1 MRSMPLPDR
10 DSKLAHRL
18 VEEQGALLLDVRTLG
33 EYQEHHLPNS
43 LLIPHDEIGRR
54 LDEVLTATGGDK
66 SKPIVVF
73 CRAGGRAQTAKNILV
88 ADGFTEVTNLGS
100 IDSW

>member
-1 MRSMPLPDR
+1 MLSMPLPDR

-33 EYQEHHLPNS
+33 EYQEHHLPDS
-43 LLIPHDEIGRR
+43 LLIPTTRSAAASTR
-54 LDEVLTATGGDK
+54 CSKRPTGT
-66 SKPIVVF
+66 SPSRSSCSVA
-73 CRAGGRAQTAKNILV
+73 AGGRAQTAKNILV
-88 ADGFTEVTNLGS
+88 ADGFTEVTNLGG

>member
-1 MRSMPLPDR
+1 MPLPDR

-18 VEEQGALLLDVRTLG
+18 VEDQGALLLDVRTSA
-33 EYQEHHLPNS
+33 EYQENHLPNS

-54 LDEVLTATGGDK
+54 LNEVLEAQSGDK

-73 CRAGGRAQTAKNILV
+73 CRRGARAQTAKNVLV
-88 ADGFTEVTNLGS
+88 ANGFTEVTNLGG
-100 IDSW
+100 IDAW